1 MITAHFLELG
11 IWNLKLLIVIFGIN
25 KTIPNMNWID
35 YSLAVLITLPI
46 LATIVLGAFLA
57 KSGKNA
63 MGKPTI
69 QPFFFFTGKFFLF
82 IVWALFAFFALF
94 PKYRNM
100 VPFLIQDDVPDVQKL
115 LAAVFLIPANL
126 IIVPAYLSMGLITHI
141 GLPSGKHELR
151 TSGIYKYS
159 RNPMYA
165 SFIFL
170 NTATFL
176 YLPSILLL
184 VIMIYGMV
192 VHHFIILEEEKYLES
207 QFTDQY
213 RNYKASVPRYL

>member
-1 MITAHFLELG
+1 
-11 IWNLKLLIVIFGIN
+11 
-25 KTIPNMNWID
+25 MNWID
-35 YSLAVLITLPI
+35 YTLAVLITLPI

-57 KSGKNA
+57 KNGKNA

-69 QPFFFFTGKFFLF
+69 YPLFFFTGKFFLF
-82 IVWALFAFFALF
+82 TVWAVFAFMALF
-94 PKYRNM
+94 PTYWHLIPLM
-100 VPFLIQDDVPDVQKL
+100 IQDEIPDVQKL

-126 IIVPAYLSMGLITHI
+126 IIVPAYLSMGIITHI
-141 GLPSGKHELR
+141 GLPEGKHELR
-151 TSGIYKYS
+151 TTGIYRYS

-192 VHHFIILEEEKYLES
+192 VHHFIILEEEKYLEKE
-207 QFTDQY
+207 FKEEY
-213 RNYKASVPRYL
+213 LKYKSVVPRYF